1 MKKIIDKNIH
11 LKYYQGEGNYG
22 DQINLVIWKEYI
34 NEAKLKEKVTLYGI
48 GTILRSSNVEDGKKV
63 IFGSG
68 VGYGDPPDITDEW
81 VPYCVRGPKT
91 ASRLGISQE
100 YAVTD
105 PGILIADFIEREE
118 SRSGVAF
125 FPHESSLRRI
135 PWKKYCSWLGLKFIS
150 PRWSVERV
158 SRLIAG
164 AEVVVTEAMHGA
176 ITADALRVP
185 WIPIIMND
193 EILKF
198 KWKDW
203 CASMNLEYDPVI
215 LGGVDL
221 NSRYGRIKWRIQAP
235 IMLAKVSNN
244 YEKYEKK
251 LSKRA
256 TMKIKMEEIKERMKM
271 MSYDIG
277 CGVLRGYQK
286 GR

>member
-22 DQINLVIWKEYI
+22 DQINLVIWEEYI

-185 WIPIIMND
+185 WIPIIMHD

>member
-1 MKKIIDKNIH
+1 MKKVIGGKLY

-22 DQINLVIWKEYI
+22 DQINLVVWDKHISKVE
-34 NEAKLKEKVTLYGI
+34 LREKATLYGI
-48 GTILRSSNVEDGKKV
+48 GTLLRSSNVEDGKKV

-68 VGYGDPPDITDEW
+68 VGYGDPPEITDEW

-105 PGILIADFIEREE
+105 PGILIADFIERKEN
-118 SRSGVAF
+118 RSGVAF

-135 PWKKYCSWLGLKFIS
+135 PWKKYCNWLGLKFIS

-164 AEVVVTEAMHGA
+164 ADIVVTEAMHGA

-185 WIPIIMND
+185 WIPIMMND

-203 CASMNLEYDPVI
+203 CASMNLEYNPVI
-215 LGGVDL
+215 LGRVDL
-221 NSRYGRIKWRIQAP
+221 NSRFGRIKWRTKAP

-244 YEKYEKK
+244 YDKYEKR
-251 LSKRA
+251 LSKKT
-256 TMKIKMEEIKERMKM
+256 TMKSKMEEIKKRMKM

-277 CGVLRGYQK
+277 RGILKGYQ
-286 GR
+286 GG